1 MKYSYSGNQP
11 VLSEEDKT
19 AEKFSLFIEEKGE
32 KLSVSG
38 DYLKNILNHDGFY
51 DSVVEM
57 QNYQETD

>member
-19 AEKFSLFIEEKGE
+19 AEKFSLFIEGKGG
-32 KLSVSG
+32 KLFVSG
-38 DYLKNILNHDGFY
+38 DYSENTPNHDEFY

-57 QNYQETD
+57 RNYQETD